1 MSEMA
6 GYGAAAPEEE
16 EPATMVQCPNCG
28 VTLKIEV
35 EPAEEIEAPDAGPSV
50 RDALMGAM
58 GG

>member
-1 MSEMA
+1 MA

-35 EPAEEIEAPDAGPSV
+35 EPAEEIEAAPAPDAGPSV